1 MNFNHDVLTS
11 KDTHQNHSSF
21 QFLSGNDTLLKNDIQ
36 RKDSKESVHQLS
48 QWIDDTMA
56 PTSALNAS
64 DAGLQP
70 LYHQNDKIGGGGKAS
85 SMMAEKVDKI
95 DLLDSYLQRINA
107 ALQKRARNDMFDTNT
122 NLNQSFRATTRTQV
136 LDNHY
141 GLTGSQFGHIEHNM
155 DINDTFNLGFKA
167 NGIK

>member
-1 MNFNHDVLTS
+1 MNSNQIVSSYKTTASAIHKFDQKYNLKNPMNFNHDVLTS

-70 LYHQNDKIGGGGKAS
+70 LYH
-85 SMMAEKVDKI
+85 
-95 DLLDSYLQRINA
+95 
-107 ALQKRARNDMFDTNT
+107 
-122 NLNQSFRATTRTQV
+122 
-136 LDNHY
+136 
-141 GLTGSQFGHIEHNM
+141 
-155 DINDTFNLGFKA
+155 
-167 NGIK
+167 

>member
-1 MNFNHDVLTS
+1 MIVSSYKTTASAFHKFDHKYNLKNAQNFNHDVLTS

-70 LYHQNDKIGGGGKAS
+70 LYHKNDKIGGGGKAS

-95 DLLDSYLQRINA
+95 DLLDSYL
-107 ALQKRARNDMFDTNT
+107 
-122 NLNQSFRATTRTQV
+122 
-136 LDNHY
+136 
-141 GLTGSQFGHIEHNM
+141 
-155 DINDTFNLGFKA
+155 
-167 NGIK
+167 